1 MSKKAVVKIGAD
13 VKEAKDGINKI
24 TEELNKLSKSA
35 QESSFSKLSKS
46 VAAFGTTF
54 KLATDAVKKANESIK
69 ENIELSRKQQQAEI
83 QLAAAAKNNPYLTE
97 VSVIQLKKYAGEL
110 QSISTIGDE
119 ELLPMMAQLASAGRT
134 QKEIQNIMSAAL
146 NVSANGAMSLE
157 SAVKNLNKTFS
168 GLSGE
173 LGESVPAIKNLTKEE
188 LQNGKAVEVLANQY
202 KGISETVSEQTGGW
216 QKYKNSLGD
225 FKEVLGT
232 GWAALQNSVG
242 NVLSGFFDK
251 ITSKMKVAKDKL
263 EEFKASL
270 NLIEE
275 NNSNNATTATIQSE
289 IDLLTQQN
297 EKYEQYQK
305 VLTTS
310 KKDFIAGEK
319 EKQAELQK
327 TYDELLDMQQEYVL
341 SNQNINDG
349 VNDIVANAEFLNEEF
364 LKMHPEMLEVEKQL
378 EAQKKAVK
386 NASKEYETLN
396 EECYTLG
403 YTYDTLSK
411 RIESNKTRIE
421 ELNPKLKEATEA
433 AKAQTEADE
442 ADAKAKEA
450 QKKAEE
456 EAADKLKKRNELREQ
471 YNKTLEKTQSQ
482 IEARRQLNE
491 TITEEEEAQLMLNAA
506 TQAYINMYSDPAFD
520 RSQTKSGM
528 WEGEQEQREQIKT
541 LAEKAKV
548 AVEIEDLKKK
558 FDEILAEATKYV
570 SKDSD
575 VKLSDSIKTEIE
587 SLKQYMENTE
597 LSAEQYEALT
607 QRKIELEQL
616 FTEVVKKE
624 SEERAQKTVED
635 VAKVTEVVTN
645 YVDKFAEI
653 TNGITSLIRQNNE
666 VENEEAMTAL
676 SELYTNGIISYEE
689 YCEKKK
695 ALDKKAAQEEYKL
708 KMWEWTASFLQ
719 ATANIAQGVAKALA
733 EGGPYAGP
741 ILAALIGASG
751 AVQIATITANKPKP
765 PSFATGGIVPGN
777 SYSGDKVQANV
788 NSGEMI
794 LNAQQQ
800 ANLWKMANSATGGG
814 GAVVNMP
821 VNIQNNTDA
830 SVKTQLNPDGLLILI
845 DKHIN
850 AEMAKGTYTQSMN
863 VAQGKAQGASYL

>member
-1 MSKKAVVKIGAD
+1 MAKKATIKVTSDIKSA
-13 VKEAKDGINKI
+13 ESGIDKL
-24 TEELNKLSKSA
+24 TSELNKFAKNNQTLNSLSKLNGAFQLTKGVVGGATTTLKTGAEVIKKVGAEMERLSEAANVQIKAETQLA
-35 QESSFSKLSKS
+35 QAAKS
-46 VAAFGTTF
+46 NPYLDDNSVRQLKNYASELQALTAIGDETTIPLMAQLAAAGRT
-54 KLATDAVKKANESIK
+54 
-69 ENIELSRKQQQAEI
+69 QAEI
-83 QLAAAAKNNPYLTE
+83 Q
-97 VSVIQLKKYAGEL
+97 
-110 QSISTIGDE
+110 D
-119 ELLPMMAQLASAGRT
+119 
-134 QKEIQNIMSAAL
+134 IMSAAL
-146 NVSANGAMSLE
+146 DVSASGTMSLE
-157 SAVKNLNKTFS
+157 GAVKNLNKTFS

-173 LGESVPAIKNLTKEE
+173 LGESIPEIKNLTKEQ
-188 LQNGKAVEVLANQY
+188 LKNGEAVKVIASQY
-202 KGISETVSEQTGGW
+202 KGMAEEVANATG
-216 QKYKNSLGD
+216 SLEKMEGARGD
-225 FKEVLGT
+225 FEEQLGMITKPTVDGWHNFWTAVYQKGTDIISKLNGKLDEFADKAMQKKITKKLNEFGEINYEHIMNEVGNAYNNDLSDYAVNRIIQKSVASQTLSQLEATKAFLENEKALALTEDTIEKKIYDIVKIKYDSAKAAADELKAEQERQEQLRKEQEEAERARKAKQDAEKET
-232 GWAALQNSVG
+232 AKALQNRR
-242 NVLSGFFDK
+242 
-251 ITSKMKVAKDKL
+251 
-263 EEFKASL
+263 
-270 NLIEE
+270 
-275 NNSNNATTATIQSE
+275 
-289 IDLLTQQN
+289 
-297 EKYEQYQK
+297 
-305 VLTTS
+305 
-310 KKDFIAGEK
+310 
-319 EKQAELQK
+319 
-327 TYDELLDMQQEYVL
+327 DELRAEYQQ
-341 SNQNINDG
+341 SIDS
-349 VNDIVANAEFLNEEF
+349 I
-364 LKMHPEMLEVEKQL
+364 
-378 EAQKKAVK
+378 
-386 NASKEYETLN
+386 
-396 EECYTLG
+396 
-403 YTYDTLSK
+403 
-411 RIESNKTRIE
+411 
-421 ELNPKLKEATEA
+421 
-433 AKAQTEADE
+433 
-442 ADAKAKEA
+442 
-450 QKKAEE
+450 
-456 EAADKLKKRNELREQ
+456 
-471 YNKTLEKTQSQ
+471 KTQ
-482 IEARRQLNE
+482 IETRRAMGE
-491 TITEEEEAQLMLNAA
+491 AVSEEEENQLLLNAA
-506 TQAYINMYSDPAFD
+506 MSAYIKMYSDPAFD
-520 RSQTKSGM
+520 RSQTKTGM
-528 WEGEQEQREQIKT
+528 WEGEQEQRNYIQA
-541 LAEKAKV
+541 LADKAKV

-558 FDEILAEATKYV
+558 SDEILAEATKYV

-624 SEERAQKTVED
+624 SEERAQKTMED

-676 SELYTNGIISYEE
+676 SEQYTNGIISYEE

-800 ANLWKMANSATGGG
+800 ANLWKMANSAAGGG

>member
-1 MSKKAVVKIGAD
+1 MAKKATIKVTSDIKSA
-13 VKEAKDGINKI
+13 ESGIDKL
-24 TEELNKLSKSA
+24 TSELNKFAKNNQTLNSLSKLNGAFQLTKGVVGGATTTLKTGAEVIKKIGVEMERLSEAANVQIKAETQLA
-35 QESSFSKLSKS
+35 QAAKS
-46 VAAFGTTF
+46 NPYLDDNSVRQLKNYASELQALTAIGDETTIPLMAQLAAAGRT
-54 KLATDAVKKANESIK
+54 
-69 ENIELSRKQQQAEI
+69 QAEI
-83 QLAAAAKNNPYLTE
+83 Q
-97 VSVIQLKKYAGEL
+97 
-110 QSISTIGDE
+110 D
-119 ELLPMMAQLASAGRT
+119 
-134 QKEIQNIMSAAL
+134 IMSAAL
-146 NVSANGAMSLE
+146 DFSASGAMTLE
-157 SAVKNLNKTFS
+157 GAVKNLNKTFS

-173 LGESVPAIKNLTKEE
+173 LGESIPEIKNLTKEQ
-188 LQNGKAVEVLANQY
+188 LKNGEAVKVIASQY
-202 KGISETVSEQTGGW
+202 KGMA
-216 QKYKNSLGD
+216 
-225 FKEVLGT
+225 KEVAAATGSLDKMERARGHFEEQLGMIT
-232 GWAALQNSVG
+232 KPTVDGWHNFWTAVYQKGTDIISKLNEKLDEFADKAMQKKITKKLNKFGEINYEHIMNEVGNAYNNDLSDYAVNRIIQKSVASQTLSQLEATKAFLENEKALALTEDTIEKKIYDIVKIKYDSAKAAADELKAEQERQEQLRKEQEEAERARKAKQDAEKETAKALQNRR
-242 NVLSGFFDK
+242 
-251 ITSKMKVAKDKL
+251 
-263 EEFKASL
+263 
-270 NLIEE
+270 
-275 NNSNNATTATIQSE
+275 
-289 IDLLTQQN
+289 
-297 EKYEQYQK
+297 
-305 VLTTS
+305 
-310 KKDFIAGEK
+310 
-319 EKQAELQK
+319 
-327 TYDELLDMQQEYVL
+327 DELRAEYQQ
-341 SNQNINDG
+341 SIDS
-349 VNDIVANAEFLNEEF
+349 I
-364 LKMHPEMLEVEKQL
+364 
-378 EAQKKAVK
+378 
-386 NASKEYETLN
+386 
-396 EECYTLG
+396 
-403 YTYDTLSK
+403 
-411 RIESNKTRIE
+411 
-421 ELNPKLKEATEA
+421 
-433 AKAQTEADE
+433 
-442 ADAKAKEA
+442 
-450 QKKAEE
+450 
-456 EAADKLKKRNELREQ
+456 
-471 YNKTLEKTQSQ
+471 KTQ
-482 IEARRQLNE
+482 IETRRAMGE
-491 TITEEEEAQLMLNAA
+491 AVSEEEENQLLLNAA
-506 TQAYINMYSDPAFD
+506 MSAYIKMYSDPAFD
-520 RSQTKSGM
+520 RSQTKTGM
-528 WEGEQEQREQIKT
+528 WEGEQEQRNYIQA
-541 LAEKAKV
+541 LADKAKV

-558 FDEILAEATKYV
+558 SDEILAEATKYV

-624 SEERAQKTVED
+624 SEERAQKTMED

-676 SELYTNGIISYEE
+676 SEQYTNGIISYEE

-751 AVQIATITANKPKP
+751 AIQIATIVANKPKP
-765 PSFATGGIVPGN
+765 PSFATGGIVPGT

-800 ANLWKMANSATGGG
+800 ANLWKMANGAAGGN

-830 SVKTQLNPDGLLILI
+830 SVKTQLNPDGLMILI